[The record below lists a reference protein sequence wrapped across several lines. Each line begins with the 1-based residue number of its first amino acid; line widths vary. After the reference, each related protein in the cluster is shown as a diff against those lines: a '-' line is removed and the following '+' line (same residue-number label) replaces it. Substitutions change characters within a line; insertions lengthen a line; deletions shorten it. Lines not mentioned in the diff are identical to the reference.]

1 MTFSHVGTLS
11 GTLGLVSAEPTLC
24 KGTWQT
30 RICSEKVLEKTEVFE
45 NDTMSE
51 FVERTDSV
59 WAEQKSR
66 MRDAN
71 SF

>member
-1 MTFSHVGTLS
+1 MTLSDVGMLS
-11 GTLGLVSAEPTLC
+11 GTLGLVEAEPTLC

-30 RICSEKVLEKTEVFE
+30 KICSEKVSNILKSSK

-51 FVERTDSV
+51 FDERTDSV
-59 WAEQKSR
+59 WAEQKSQ